1 MTEYEAAVGDA
12 LSRAIRLAT
21 RALLTN
27 DLAGCWQALD
37 DVQAV
42 EALREWDR
50 MRSEA
55 VLEARTAALIAELW
69 RQ

>member
-1 MTEYEAAVGDA
+1 MTEHEAAVGDA
-12 LSRAIRLAT
+12 LSSAIRLAT

-27 DLAGCWQALD
+27 DLAGAWQALD
-37 DVQAV
+37 DVRAV

-55 VLEARTAALIAELW
+55 VLESRTAALIAELW
-69 RQ
+69 R